1 MKEKRVKK
9 ELLNSKAK
17 NKESLSE
24 EEKAEIRLDIK
35 LKLLSTAFNVL
46 VFSGIGLCALL
57 YGKYIECVIL
67 LVAFIS
73 LRYCFPTTYHS
84 KSFWMCLLWSIMI
97 FVVALPNVLPIGYSL
112 LCGVIVGCVVDFI
125 LYKIQEFID
134 LKEFYTERT
143 TLTLE
148 TITEEEL
155 TRLCKNLHYKQYK
168 IDLAI
173 KFFVHKW
180 SNRQVW
186 EYMCQ
191 NKMNVDWDSVI
202 KIKYRISKDLK
213 KHLNK

>member
-1 MKEKRVKK
+1 MKERHAKK
-9 ELLNSKAK
+9 ELLNSKK
-17 NKESLSE
+17 KTLSSE
-24 EEKAEIRLDIK
+24 ERAEMRLDIK
-35 LKLLSTAFNVL
+35 LKLLSTTFNVL

-57 YGKYIECVIL
+57 YGKYIECVVL

-112 LCGVIVGCVVDFI
+112 LCGVIVGCIVDFI

-134 LKEFYTERT
+134 LKEFYIEHTSI
-143 TLTLE
+143 TLE
-148 TITEEEL
+148 TITEEQI
-155 TRLCKNLHYKQYK
+155 TTICKTLHYKQQK

-173 KFFVHKW
+173 KFFVLKW
-180 SNRQVW
+180 SNRQVL

-191 NKMNVDWDSVI
+191 NRMNVDWDSVI

-213 KHLNK
+213 KYLNK